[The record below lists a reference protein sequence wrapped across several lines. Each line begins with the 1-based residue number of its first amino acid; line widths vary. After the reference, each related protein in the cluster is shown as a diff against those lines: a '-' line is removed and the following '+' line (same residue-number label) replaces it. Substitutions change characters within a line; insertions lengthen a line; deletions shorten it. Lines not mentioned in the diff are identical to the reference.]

1 MTLNK
6 NIVEHWSVE
15 HKVSADWS
23 VSVTV
28 PDGVHYSAVAAG
40 GLFVILSEAR
50 LWFCSGLSWK
60 RRLLLQEKKM
70 FKEKYDRN
78 EMKSNEAGNPSP
90 EIRATLTLE
99 SYHSSVIFD
108 QAAKTGQFTATLFI
122 RWIVSLAP
130 ALVLPSCIFRCA
142 WTVCTAQAIRKEHGA
157 FCASLSPP

>member
-28 PDGVHYSAVAAG
+28 PDGDGCGCRRPVCDTVWNQAVVLLRTVLKKTAPRG
-40 GLFVILSEAR
+40 
-50 LWFCSGLSWK
+50 
-60 RRLLLQEKKM
+60 LLQEKKM